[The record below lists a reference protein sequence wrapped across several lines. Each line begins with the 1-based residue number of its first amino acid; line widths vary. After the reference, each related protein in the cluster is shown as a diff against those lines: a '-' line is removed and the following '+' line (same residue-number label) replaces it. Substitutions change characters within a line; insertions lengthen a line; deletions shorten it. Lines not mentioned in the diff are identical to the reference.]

1 MAKEERKLTGVQK
14 AAILFITLGPEA
26 SSGILKKLP
35 ESDIQKIT
43 YEIANITSVTAEQ
56 REEILNEFL
65 QINKARDYIIEGGMD
80 YAKQLLSKALGAQ
93 RANEILDKVSEAT
106 AQYRP
111 FSIARKAD
119 SKQLLNVITAEQP
132 QTIAL
137 ILCYLQAD
145 KAAQVM
151 AELPEETQSE
161 VAYRIATMNTTSPMV
176 IKEIESVLESKL
188 SSVVRTEMTSLGG
201 VETLVGILNSVDR
214 TTEKNI
220 TEGLERED
228 AELADKVK
236 SSMFVFEDVISLDD
250 VSIQRILREVEASD
264 LALALKGCSD
274 EVANC
279 IYRNQ
284 SKRAAASLKE
294 DMEFLGPVR
303 ITDVEKA
310 QQKIVSIIR
319 RLDDANEIII
329 SRGGEDESESK
340 TIQAQGKVD
349 RLTATVYL
357 NKTLTQEEKQ
367 EFEDGVANAIGID
380 ATRGDQ
386 ITVSGMTFDTSSIDK
401 AQAALEEM
409 NAEEAANK
417 KTMMMIAGGVI
428 GAILLGVIIFFIL
441 KRRKKKEEEEEQLL
455 DTLIDDT
462 IIPKEPDA
470 FDPIEFETKTQKSHL
485 ENEIKKYATEKPEQ
499 VVEIIKS
506 WLTENER

>member
-14 AAILFITLGPEA
+14 AAKLFITLGPEA

-80 YAKQLLSKALGAQ
+80 YAKQLLSKALGTQ

-137 ILCYLQAD
+137 ILCYLQPD

-329 SRGGEDESESK
+329 SRGGED
-340 TIQAQGKVD
+340 
-349 RLTATVYL
+349 
-357 NKTLTQEEKQ
+357 
-367 EFEDGVANAIGID
+367 AII
-380 ATRGDQ
+380 
-386 ITVSGMTFDTSSIDK
+386 V
-401 AQAALEEM
+401 
-409 NAEEAANK
+409 
-417 KTMMMIAGGVI
+417 
-428 GAILLGVIIFFIL
+428 
-441 KRRKKKEEEEEQLL
+441 
-455 DTLIDDT
+455 
-462 IIPKEPDA
+462 
-470 FDPIEFETKTQKSHL
+470 
-485 ENEIKKYATEKPEQ
+485 
-499 VVEIIKS
+499 
-506 WLTENER
+506 

>member
-1 MAKEERKLTGVQK
+1 MAKESRKLSGVQK

-43 YEIANITSVTAEQ
+43 YEIANITSVTSEQ

-80 YAKQLLSKALGAQ
+80 YAKQLLSKALGSQ

-119 SKQLLNVITAEQP
+119 AKQLLNVIMSEQP

-137 ILCYLQAD
+137 ILCYLQPD

-188 SSVVRTEMTSLGG
+188 SSVVRTEMTTLGG

-236 SSMFVFEDVISLDD
+236 SSMFVFEDIISLDD

-264 LALALKGCSD
+264 LALALKGCSE
-274 EVANC
+274 EVANA

-329 SRGGEDESESK
+329 SRGGED
-340 TIQAQGKVD
+340 
-349 RLTATVYL
+349 
-357 NKTLTQEEKQ
+357 
-367 EFEDGVANAIGID
+367 AII
-380 ATRGDQ
+380 
-386 ITVSGMTFDTSSIDK
+386 V
-401 AQAALEEM
+401 
-409 NAEEAANK
+409 
-417 KTMMMIAGGVI
+417 
-428 GAILLGVIIFFIL
+428 
-441 KRRKKKEEEEEQLL
+441 
-455 DTLIDDT
+455 
-462 IIPKEPDA
+462 
-470 FDPIEFETKTQKSHL
+470 
-485 ENEIKKYATEKPEQ
+485 
-499 VVEIIKS
+499 
-506 WLTENER
+506 

>member
-1 MAKEERKLTGVQK
+1 MANDEKKLTGVQK

-35 ESDIQKIT
+35 EAEIQKIT
-43 YEIANITSVTAEQ
+43 YEIANITSVTSEQ

-80 YAKQLLSKALGAQ
+80 YAKQLLSKALGSQ

-119 SKQLLNVITAEQP
+119 SHQLLNVIMSEQP

-137 ILCYLQAD
+137 ILCYLQPD

-151 AELPEETQSE
+151 AELPEEIQTE
-161 VAYRIATMNTTSPMV
+161 VAYRIATMSNTSPMV
-176 IKEIESVLESKL
+176 IKEIEAVLESKL
-188 SSVVRTEMTSLGG
+188 SSVVRTEMTTLGG

-236 SSMFVFEDVISLDD
+236 GSMFVFEDIVSLDD
-250 VSIQRILREVEASD
+250 VSIQRILREVDSSQ
-264 LALALKGCSD
+264 LSLALKGCSD

-284 SKRAAASLKE
+284 SKRAAAALKE

-303 ITDVEKA
+303 IMDVEKA
-310 QQKIVSIIR
+310 QQGIVSIIR

-329 SRGGEDESESK
+329 SRGGED
-340 TIQAQGKVD
+340 
-349 RLTATVYL
+349 
-357 NKTLTQEEKQ
+357 
-367 EFEDGVANAIGID
+367 AII
-380 ATRGDQ
+380 
-386 ITVSGMTFDTSSIDK
+386 V
-401 AQAALEEM
+401 
-409 NAEEAANK
+409 
-417 KTMMMIAGGVI
+417 
-428 GAILLGVIIFFIL
+428 
-441 KRRKKKEEEEEQLL
+441 
-455 DTLIDDT
+455 
-462 IIPKEPDA
+462 
-470 FDPIEFETKTQKSHL
+470 
-485 ENEIKKYATEKPEQ
+485 
-499 VVEIIKS
+499 
-506 WLTENER
+506 